1 MDPHLIRTSSRVV
14 KVQAVAHRTWEKALQ
29 RLDVRQQDAN
39 EPNQHLLTLFRTGY
53 HLCQVE
59 SPDQLMQNILDDTVK
74 VLDAQRGSI
83 LLTDESNGKLDLC
96 TTARSESAP
105 RFRKWFSRTLVRRC
119 YDRGESFLCEDVS
132 SEMAHDATHST
143 ARQNM
148 ASIICAL
155 LRTPRKKLGVLH
167 LDRGPSQPAFSMAD
181 FSLADAIAASVSSG
195 LESAQL
201 LVHQRS
207 MFLHTVTALA
217 RAVEIRDQYTG
228 NHTQR
233 VTDYALMLAGEL
245 GLPLEEHRIIEIGT
259 PLHDVGKIGISDAI
273 LRKSGRL
280 TPDEI
285 TQMQTHPQLGVDLLQ
300 NIPGLRPMLPIILH
314 HHERWNGQ
322 GYPHRLGADQIP
334 RLARIVAV
342 ADAFDA
348 MTSDR
353 PYRPAMPLARAFA
366 ELARDAGSHF
376 DPECIQAFLRL
387 RPQIEAGR
395 R

>member
-1 MDPHLIRTSSRVV
+1 
-14 KVQAVAHRTWEKALQ
+14 
-29 RLDVRQQDAN
+29 
-39 EPNQHLLTLFRTGY
+39 
-53 HLCQVE
+53 
-59 SPDQLMQNILDDTVK
+59 
-74 VLDAQRGSI
+74 
-83 LLTDESNGKLDLC
+83 
-96 TTARSESAP
+96 
-105 RFRKWFSRTLVRRC
+105 
-119 YDRGESFLCEDVS
+119 
-132 SEMAHDATHST
+132 
-143 ARQNM
+143 
-148 ASIICAL
+148 
-155 LRTPRKKLGVLH
+155 
-167 LDRGPSQPAFSMAD
+167 
-181 FSLADAIAASVSSG
+181 
-195 LESAQL
+195 
-201 LVHQRS
+201 
-207 MFLHTVTALA
+207 LHTVTAMA

-245 GLPLEEHRIIEIGT
+245 GLPPEEHRIIEIGT

-273 LRKSGRL
+273 LRKPGRL

-322 GYPHRLGADQIP
+322 GYPHRLGADRIP

-353 PYRPAMPLARAFA
+353 PYRPAMPLARAFT
-366 ELARDAGSHF
+366 ELTQEAGSHF

-387 RPQIEAGR
+387 RPHIEAGR